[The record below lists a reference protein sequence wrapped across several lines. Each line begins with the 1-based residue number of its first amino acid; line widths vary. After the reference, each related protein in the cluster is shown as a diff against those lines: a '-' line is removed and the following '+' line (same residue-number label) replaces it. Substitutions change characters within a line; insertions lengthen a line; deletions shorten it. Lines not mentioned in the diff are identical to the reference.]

1 MARDARKALDF
12 KNLLSGNPPP
22 LANGLSGNTQSLGKL
37 FRAPKGL
44 TGAVDGIEVSACF
57 VHDDHESRACTKKQA
72 KSSWEA
78 RKSCAIYL
86 GMNSTLAERLKHIRY
101 ETFPR
106 KVKQAELA
114 LYLGVSRGAVGNWE
128 SSGNIDRDNALKVC
142 ELVPGCTMEWL
153 LQGKGSQP
161 PKMAWSQAPALMQKT
176 APNSGQLD
184 EILQVVEWTYQAL
197 GHDEDEAAVLA
208 GFLREIVQAPRSG
221 AAAENPQLALRLRFE
236 DAMHKYYSRYAQE
249 KAD

>member
-1 MARDARKALDF
+1 MARDAREALDVE
-12 KNLLSGNPPP
+12 NLLSGNPPP
-22 LANGLSGNTQSLGKL
+22 LADGLSGNTQSLSKL
-37 FRAPKGL
+37 FGAAKRL
-44 TGAVDGIEVSACF
+44 SGAVDGIKVGACF
-57 VHDDHESRACTKKQA
+57 VHEDNERHACKKMQA
-72 KSSWEA
+72 KSSWDA
-78 RKSCAIYL
+78 RKNCANYL
-86 GMNSTLAERLKHIRY
+86 GMTSTLAGRLKHIRY

-142 ELVPGCTMEWL
+142 ELIPGCTMEWL
-153 LQGKGSQP
+153 LQGKGSPP
-161 PKMAWSQAPALMQKT
+161 PKMAWSQVPALMQKT

-236 DAMHKYYSRYAQE
+236 DAMHKYYTRYAQE